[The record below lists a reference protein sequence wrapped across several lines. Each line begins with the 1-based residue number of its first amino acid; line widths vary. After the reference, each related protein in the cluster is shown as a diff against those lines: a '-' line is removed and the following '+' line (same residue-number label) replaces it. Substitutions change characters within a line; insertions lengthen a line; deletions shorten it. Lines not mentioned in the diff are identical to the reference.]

1 MCKKII
7 IFLGTLVFILSSNSF
22 SNEKFTI
29 EFEWGNIPSC
39 TTGNPNI
46 VSNPI
51 FKLKNVPE
59 GTNTIY
65 FQMRDLNRP
74 AIYHGGGTVTYTKQ
88 TRIEPGAF
96 QYKSPCPPDGP
107 HTYEWTAIA
116 RNDQNKK
123 ITETEAIRKYPE

>member
-29 EFEWGNIPSC
+29 EFEWGNIPRC
-39 TTGNPNI
+39 IDGYPNI

-74 AIYHGGGTVTYTKQ
+74 AIYHGGGTVTYSKQ
-88 TRIEPGAF
+88 TKIEPGAF

-123 ITETEAIRKYPE
+123 IAETEAIRKYPE

>member
-1 MCKKII
+1 VII
-7 IFLGTLVFILSSNSF
+7 VFASSSNSF

-39 TTGNPNI
+39 NTGNPNI

-59 GTNTIY
+59 GTTTID
-65 FQMRDLNRP
+65 FLMRDRNAP
-74 AIYHGGGTVTYTKQ
+74 SFYHGGGTVTYTKQ

-96 QYKSPCPPDGP
+96 QYKSPCPPRGA

-123 ITETEAIRKYPE
+123 IAETEAIRKYPE